1 MRRLFDLA
9 YNTVAQLSHRVLAF
23 FSMDEEKLTI
33 LEYARFHRL
42 TRPPSPADIKV
53 YRQTGVSNE
62 VAEHPLPDDDR
73 LLRQLAAG
81 QPISER
87 PALIEADRLY
97 FASIISLYLDRSK
110 TPDRELTRRRRQ
122 LKIELPLL
130 NSDHELDVISS
141 DHKNRRMLFPQIPRF
156 AHVSESMDEGL
167 DWPAWTHNAS
177 ATYEQGCET
186 EKLQITRNAVTLLKS
201 AVGDTDEQ
209 VTGDGMGL
217 PYKRVSL
224 VFYVRTYL

>member
-1 MRRLFDLA
+1 
-9 YNTVAQLSHRVLAF
+9 
-23 FSMDEEKLTI
+23 MDEEELTI

-42 TRPPSPADIKV
+42 TRPPSPTYIEV
-53 YRQTGVSNE
+53 YRQISVINGA
-62 VAEHPLPDDDR
+62 AEHPLPDDDR

-87 PALIEADRLY
+87 PALTEADRLY

-110 TPDRELTRRRRQ
+110 TPDREVTRRERQ

-141 DHKNRRMLFPQIPRF
+141 EHRKSRMLVPRIPPF
-156 AHVSESMDEGL
+156 AHVSDSMDEGL
-167 DWPAWTHNAS
+167 GWPGWTHNAA
-177 ATYEQGCET
+177 ATYEQGCKT
-186 EKLQITRNAVTLLKS
+186 EKLQITREAMTLLKL
-201 AVGDTDEQ
+201 AVGNSDEQ
-209 VTGDGMGL
+209 DMDVGRGL

-224 VFYVRTYL
+224 DFYVRAYL